1 MCEHCETGEGV
12 YFSGL
17 KLLHAS
23 LVSPRARAVESAPRV
38 LYIHIAV
45 YARGCPSAPRGFF
58 FSSFSFSFFSIRQ
71 RRKKSAVFH
80 SRVPGD
86 LGMIDEL
93 LIEALQR

>member
-45 YARGCPSAPRGFF
+45 YARGYPSAPRGFF
-58 FSSFSFSFFSIRQ
+58 FLHFRFHSSIRQ